1 MYPIL
6 HRYGPFFLYSYTV
19 VMIVGG
25 VLAVG
30 LTWWQLR
37 QRSAPGSSASSAQAQ
52 AKGLYAIPA
61 LQTTWFDG
69 ILVLLAAGLVGGR
82 VGFVIGAWDYFQLHA
97 DEAWQLWQ
105 GGLSYHGALLAG
117 GVALGIW
124 SFWKCSV
131 FRMPYSVFL
140 NHSLGLYAPGF
151 ALLVIF
157 GWGACWL
164 DGCAYGQE
172 TVPGWL
178 AADLPDAYGVFA
190 VRYQTQVG
198 GMLTGLVGLL
208 LPWGLARWL
217 RMGNPA
223 WLFGLTLL
231 LVSLG
236 HLLVGLGRG
245 DELPL
250 LWGWPVG
257 LWLDGMLALMALLV
271 MVRTTDSTSFF
282 AFFAGNP

>member
-19 VMIVGG
+19 VMIVG
-25 VLAVG
+25 VLLAVG
-30 LTWWQLR
+30 LTWWR
-37 QRSAPGSSASSAQAQ
+37 IKRRSDLNRAQAT
-52 AKGLYAIPA
+52 PF

-82 VGFVIGAWDYFQLHA
+82 AGFVLGAWDYFQAHPH
-97 DEAWQLWQ
+97 EAWQIWL

-117 GVALGIW
+117 GVALVVW
-124 SFWKCSV
+124 SWWQSSV
-131 FRMPYSVFL
+131 LRITYSVL
-140 NHSLGLYAPGF
+140 WRWYLGLYAPGF
-151 ALLVIF
+151 ALLVVF

-164 DGCAYGQE
+164 HGCAYGQE
-172 TVPGWL
+172 TTLGWL
-178 AADLPDAYGVFA
+178 AADLPDAYGVYA

-198 GMLTGLVGLL
+198 GMLTGLLALIVS
-208 LPWGLARWL
+208 WGLVRWL
-217 RMGNPA
+217 RVDDDPV

-231 LVSLG
+231 LVSVG
-236 HLLVGLGRG
+236 HVLVGLGRG

-257 LWLDGMLALMALLV
+257 SWLDGLLALAALLFV
-271 MVRTTDSTSFF
+271 VRPILTK
-282 AFFAGNP
+282 

>member
-19 VMIVGG
+19 VMIVG
-25 VLAVG
+25 VLLAVG
-30 LTWWQLR
+30 LTWWRVGKQPAL
-37 QRSAPGSSASSAQAQ
+37 STSASSAQAQ
-52 AKGLYAIPA
+52 SKWPYAIPD
-61 LQTTWFDG
+61 LQATWFDG

-82 VGFVIGAWDYFQLHA
+82 VGFVLGAWDYFQVHL
-97 DEAWQLWQ
+97 DEAWQIWQ

-117 GVALGIW
+117 GVALW
-124 SFWKCSV
+124 LYSLFSKQ
-131 FRMPYSVFL
+131 YSVTGEQY
-140 NHSLGLYAPGF
+140 LGLYAPGF
-151 ALLVIF
+151 ALLVFF

-172 TVPGWL
+172 TTLGWL
-178 AADLPDAYGVFA
+178 AADLPDAYGVHA

-198 GMLTGLVGLL
+198 GMLTGLVALVV
-208 LPWGLARWL
+208 PWGLSRWL
-217 RMGNPA
+217 RVDSPA

-236 HLLVGLGRG
+236 HFLIGLGRG

-257 LWLDGMLALMALLV
+257 LWLDGLLALVALPV
-271 MVRTTDSTSFF
+271 VVRTVVY
-282 AFFAGNP
+282 GNLR